1 MNFIKVL
8 NANKKTP
15 KKTNKL
21 SHETI
26 ESIIHFPDK
35 LQIRLRNVTSGI
47 SGRFN

>member
-15 KKTNKL
+15 KKTKL